1 MECLYSHY
9 IMFQGHTHANTT
21 KYIFGGKTEQKVGG
35 KNVESMRVKG
45 EEIHNRTVGNPR
57 PPIERVELTF
67 DIF

>member
-1 MECLYSHY
+1 MPTPLNIYLVEKQSKKL
-9 IMFQGHTHANTT
+9 
-21 KYIFGGKTEQKVGG
+21 EG

-57 PPIERVELTF
+57 PPTERVELTF